1 MGGRAG
7 GGASAGMGKV
17 SATQRLRK
25 HLNSITEHDF
35 DMWTSITPGGSYY
48 GVKSNIM
55 SSKDKAKVKKLG
67 ATFDRKRKTWVF
79 KVNNYKELQQLADA
93 LK

>member
-7 GGASAGMGKV
+7 GGVSGGMGKL

-25 HLNSITEHDF
+25 HLNSITEYDF
-35 DMWTSITPGGSYY
+35 DMWNSITPGGSYY

-55 SSKDKAKVKKLG
+55 SAKDKAKAKKLG
-67 ATFDRKRKTWVF
+67 ATFDRRRKTWVF
-79 KVNNYKELQQLADA
+79 KVNNYKELQQLAAA